1 MAAPAGHFDF
11 FQDLVLVEN
20 LLLAAANLGLGATW
34 CGMDEKRQE
43 VLRPLLGIPEDYW
56 IFAVIPV
63 GVPAE
68 SPPPRTQYDPGKVH
82 WERFGNRGA

>member
-20 LLLAAANLGLGATW
+20 LLLAAANLGATR
-34 CGMDEKRQE
+34 CGMEEKRRE
-43 VLRPLLGIPEDYW
+43 VLRPILGIPEDYG
-56 IFAVIPV
+56 IFAVIP
-63 GVPAE
+63 E
-68 SPPPRTQYDPGKVH
+68 SPPPRTPYDPGKVP